1 MTKLFLIPLIAILN
15 SCSAIAQPTCLQ
27 PEPTVVSIT
36 GTLKRMTFPGR
47 PNYESIKRGDE
58 AETGFYMVLK
68 IPICTTTGQSEDQLA
83 THDVRLVQ
91 LVLDAHGYAH
101 LRPMLNKQVTVDG
114 HLFAAHTGHHHAP
127 LLLQPA
133 TR

>member
-1 MTKLFLIPLIAILN
+1 MAKRFLIPLIALIN
-15 SCSAIAQPTCLQ
+15 SCTAIARPTCLP
-27 PEPTVVSIT
+27 PEPAVVRIT
-36 GTLKRMTFPGR
+36 GILKRMTFPGR

-58 AETGFYMVLK
+58 AETGFYMALK
-68 IPICTTTGQSEDQLA
+68 IPICTTVGQSEDQPA

-114 HLFAAHTGHHHAP
+114 HLFTAHTGHHHAP

>member
-1 MTKLFLIPLIAILN
+1 
-15 SCSAIAQPTCLQ
+15 
-27 PEPTVVSIT
+27 
-36 GTLKRMTFPGR
+36 MTFPGR

-58 AETGFYMVLK
+58 AETGFYVSLK
-68 IPICTTTGQSEDQLA
+68 VPICTTADQSGGQPV

-91 LVLDAHGYAH
+91 LVLDAKGYAR
-101 LRPMLNKQVTVDG
+101 LRPMLNKQVAVDG
-114 HLFAAHTGHHHAP
+114 HLFVAHTGHHHAP

>member
-1 MTKLFLIPLIAILN
+1 
-15 SCSAIAQPTCLQ
+15 
-27 PEPTVVSIT
+27 
-36 GTLKRMTFPGR
+36 MTFPGR

-58 AETGFYMVLK
+58 AETGFYMALK
-68 IPICTTTGQSEDQLA
+68 IPICTSAGLSEDA
-83 THDVRLVQ
+83 PVTHDVRLVQ
-91 LVLDAHGYAH
+91 LVLEAKGYER
-101 LRPMLNKQVTVDG
+101 LRPLLNKQVTVDG